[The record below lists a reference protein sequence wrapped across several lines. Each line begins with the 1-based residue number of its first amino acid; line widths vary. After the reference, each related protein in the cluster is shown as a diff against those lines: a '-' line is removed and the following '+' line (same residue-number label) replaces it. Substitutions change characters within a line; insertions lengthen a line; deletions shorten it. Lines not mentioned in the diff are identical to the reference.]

1 MSTFVANPNCCDRCS
16 ELDGTNT
23 SKEDVEEV
31 AHPNCKCHLEN
42 EESDDMKKTFSKKNL
57 KETAMNDTLDEEF
70 YTGFTYT
77 NPQNTE
83 DVVVVE
89 GVETPP
95 TTYDFGSTL
104 VQVSPLGNFVGS
116 DSEGKPVDETITIDS
131 LKRILQNI
139 TGEILVD
146 VDHASDKGDSTKAAA
161 WATDFRVVDF
171 LAGNSN
177 GLYARLKWTKYG
189 RELVEN
195 REYRYLSPVWTLDD
209 SNEPIQLL
217 TIALTN
223 KPALKGISPIINSE
237 PNKEP
242 NKSDKDQESDSE
254 KMNKDSHNEQTKYL
268 DNKMDKEILELV
280 GVSPVDP
287 EKGVSDEEKAGV
299 LDKIKSW
306 KDYFVK
312 AETEKKEAEMKDSFN
327 QCMSGYEVSDE
338 AKNDLYEVWKSD
350 PEKFEK
356 IVNACGTKKPK
367 NEEPKD
373 EVKEEDKAEEVKEE
387 IVEGKA
393 EGKSDEEIKK
403 EIDEEMKD
411 DEKEVIEKEALN
423 SKPVEMPK
431 TPKDIADT
439 LHGEAFLKYVKE
451 HKDELR

>member
-1 MSTFVANPNCCDRCS
+1 MST
-16 ELDGTNT
+16 
-23 SKEDVEEV
+23 
-31 AHPNCKCHLEN
+31 N
-42 EESDDMKKTFSKKNL
+42 EESEENDDMKKTFSRKNL
-57 KETAMNDTLDEEF
+57 TETAMNDTLDEEF

-77 NPQNTE
+77 NPQ
-83 DVVVVE
+83 DVDDAIVVG
-89 GVETPP
+89 GVETTP

-116 DSEGKPVDETITIDS
+116 DSEGMPVDETITVDS

-242 NKSDKDQESDSE
+242 
-254 KMNKDSHNEQTKYL
+254 TKYL

-403 EIDEEMKD
+403 EIDKEVKD